1 MCRAGGALF
10 LAGTDLSPARPMN
23 LPGFSLHDELAL
35 LVESG
40 LTAAEAL
47 QAATYNA
54 ARFENA
60 LGDYGI
66 VAKGRRA
73 DLMILH
79 ANPLDDTRNISSID
93 AVVPRSRKLNEL
105 LKRAEGAVRR

>member
-1 MCRAGGALF
+1 
-10 LAGTDLSPARPMN
+10 MN

-60 LGDYGI
+60 LGDHGI
-66 VAKGRRA
+66 VAEGRRA
-73 DLMILH
+73 DLLILN
-79 ANPLDDTRNISSID
+79 ANPLDDIRNISRID
-93 AVVPRSRKLNEL
+93 AVVLNGTLLDRGKLNEL
-105 LKRAEGAVRR
+105 LKRAEGAVKR